1 MTVYGAEGLRVAYK
15 IIHANLFVKVIRVL
29 KKIYTFAPLKL
40 YNTISYSIMNI
51 TQEKID
57 KLNSIVTIKI
67 QPEDYQSKVEKAIKE
82 NAKKAKIAGFRPG
95 MVPPAHIKK
104 MYGKSILVDTI
115 NNLLSDSLNN
125 YINENKIEVLGQP
138 LPKIDETTNFN
149 WDFNENFEFNYEV
162 GLAPEFAVDFSAK
175 DVLTQYEIKVDD
187 ETLAARIKNIRRS
200 YGKMTNPDVSA
211 EEDVLY
217 SELQQLSP
225 DGSVFEGGIS
235 NTTSVRIDQI
245 KDAKVKASLI
255 GLKKGD
261 VVVIDLQEAFDNDAA
276 KVAGLL
282 NIDEETAAEL
292 KSKFQLTVKNVN
304 RLEESD
310 LNQEFFDKLFGAGA
324 VTTEEE
330 FTAKIKEEVEAMSAQ
345 DAERKLQNDLY
356 NYTLEKIKFELP
368 DEFLKRW
375 LKATNEQLTDEEL
388 NKDYDSFAKNLK
400 WTLIENKVIKD
411 NQIEIKYEDVFDLA
425 KQRLDAQFR
434 MYSPQPLSDEQLGQY
449 TVQYLQNKDNGTK
462 IFEEIKAIKTLDFLK
477 TVVTLDKKEITH
489 EEFSKLGA

>member
-1 MTVYGAEGLRVAYK
+1 
-15 IIHANLFVKVIRVL
+15 
-29 KKIYTFAPLKL
+29 
-40 YNTISYSIMNI
+40 MNI

-57 KLNSIVTIKI
+57 SLNSIVTIKI
-67 QPEDYQSKVEKAIKE
+67 QPEDYQPKVDKAIKE

-125 YINENKIEVLGQP
+125 YITENKIEVLGQP
-138 LPKIDETTNFN
+138 LPKIDDNTNLN
-149 WDFNENFEFNYEV
+149 WDFAENFEFNYDV
-162 GLAPEFAVDFSAK
+162 GLAPEFEVNFSSADK
-175 DVLTQYEIKVDD
+175 LTQYEIKVDD

-211 EEDVLY
+211 DDDVLY
-217 SELQQLSP
+217 SELKQLSP

-235 NTTSVRIDQI
+235 NTTSVRFDQI
-245 KDAKVKASLI
+245 KDEKIKKSLI
-255 GLKKGD
+255 GLKKED
-261 VVVIDLQEAFDNDAA
+261 VLTFDIQKAFDNDAA

-282 NIDEETAAEL
+282 NIEEDEAADL

-310 LNQEFFDKLFGAGA
+310 LNQEFFDKLFGAGV

-330 FTAKIKEEVEAMSAQ
+330 FKAKITEEVEAMSAQ
-345 DAERKLQNDLY
+345 DAERRLQNDLY
-356 NYTLEKIKFELP
+356 NYALNKIQFDLP

-375 LKATNEQLTDEEL
+375 LKATNEKLTDEEL
-388 NKDYDSFAKNLK
+388 DKDYDNFAKNLK
-400 WTLIENKVIKD
+400 WTLIENKIIKE
-411 NQIEIKYEDVFDLA
+411 NSIEIKYEDVFELA

-434 MYSPQPLSDEQLGQY
+434 MYSPQPLAEEQLAQY
-449 TVQYLQNKDNGTK
+449 TVQYLQNKENGNK
-462 IFEEIKAIKTLDFLK
+462 IFEEVKAVKTLDFLK
-477 TVVTLDKKEITH
+477 GIVTLDKKQINH
-489 EEFSKLGA
+489 DEFSKLSA